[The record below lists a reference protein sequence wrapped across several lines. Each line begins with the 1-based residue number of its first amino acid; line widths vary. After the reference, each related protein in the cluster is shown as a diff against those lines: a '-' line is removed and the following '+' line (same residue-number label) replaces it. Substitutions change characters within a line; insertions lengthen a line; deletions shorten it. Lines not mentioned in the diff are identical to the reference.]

1 MCLQKTYIPGYH
13 SVQLP
18 LMLTG
23 KCSKVIKEE
32 SKKKR
37 IAAWG
42 EADFMPI
49 NGNPFFDTSY
59 DDNQIT

>member
-1 MCLQKTYIPGYH
+1 MQQGY
-13 SVQLP
+13 
-18 LMLTG
+18 
-23 KCSKVIKEE
+23 KRRIK
-32 SKKKR
+32 KKKR